1 MRLVKSASI
10 KIRVTR
16 GMKREME
23 KLAPTKHTDASGIAR
38 DAIFNFLVAAG
49 VSVEEINSD
58 AKNPQEPRTDKGYKI
73 PQIVKSGKL

>member
-38 DAIFNFLVAAG
+38 EAIFNFLVAAG
-49 VSVEEINSD
+49 VSVEINSD